1 MKKTN
6 LHEAKTNLSKLVE
19 LALQGEEVII
29 CKAGTPVVKLI
40 AINAN
45 KKKRSPGDWAGKI
58 QIKDDF
64 DELPNDF
71 MKYFK

>member
-19 LALQGEEVII
+19 LAIQGEEVII
-29 CKAGTPVVKLI
+29 CKAGTPVARLV
-40 AINAN
+40 AINDN
-45 KKKRSPGDWAGKI
+45 KKKRLPGDWAGKI
-58 QIKDDF
+58 KIKEDF
-64 DELPNDF
+64 DDLPNDF